1 MVDVNAQIEAVTR
14 SLQTTEIDG
23 QPSRVQSLTQDYP
36 AAIDDVWEAVTTAE
50 RIRRWFL
57 PISGDLRLGGAYQLE
72 GNAGGEILEC
82 EPPDEGAARYR
93 ISWVFGGG
101 ADTWLTVR
109 LTSLAADRTRVE
121 LEHVARVADIPE
133 EMWSQ
138 FGPAG
143 TGIGWDS
150 ALLGLSG
157 HLGAIHHRITPEE
170 GQAWMLSD
178 EGRQFTRLSAD
189 AWADQHRADGAD
201 AETAARAADATY
213 AMYTTAPEG

>member
-14 SLQTTEIDG
+14 SLQTTDIDG
-23 QPSRVQSLTQDYP
+23 QPTRVQSLTQDYP
-36 AAIDDVWEAVTTAE
+36 AAIGDVWEAMTTVE
-50 RIRRWFL
+50 RIQRWFL
-57 PISGDLRLGGAYQLE
+57 PISGDLRLGGKYQLE

-82 EPPDEGAARYR
+82 VPPAEGVAHYR
-93 ISWVFGGG
+93 VSWVFGGG

-109 LTSLAADRTRVE
+109 LSSLGADRTRVE

-133 EMWSQ
+133 EMWTQ

-157 HLGAIHHRITPEE
+157 HLGAIQHRITPEE
-170 GQAWMLSD
+170 GMAWMLSD
-178 EGRQFTRLSAD
+178 EGKQFSRLSAD
-189 AWADQHRADGAD
+189 AWAQAHEADGAD
-201 AETAARAADATY
+201 PETAARAADATY
-213 AMYTTAPEG
+213 AMYTQAPGE